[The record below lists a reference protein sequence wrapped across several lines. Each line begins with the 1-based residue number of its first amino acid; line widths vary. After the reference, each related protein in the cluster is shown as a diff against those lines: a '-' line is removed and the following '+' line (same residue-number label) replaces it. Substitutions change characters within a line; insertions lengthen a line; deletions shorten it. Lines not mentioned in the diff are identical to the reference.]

1 MSPSSALR
9 ISVAL
14 WIGVTVSL
22 LAWGLAG
29 YSWLLC
35 AIAVAP
41 LLAPLN
47 GLIHGRRYTFAW
59 ASLFAIPYMAFA
71 ITELLTNARARWV
84 GALTLL
90 LVFSWFC
97 SLVAYLRLSRS
108 GVAATPG

>member
-1 MSPSSALR
+1 MTAPQALKV
-9 ISVAL
+9 SVIL
-14 WIGVTVSL
+14 WVCVTFSL
-22 LAWGLAG
+22 LAWGFAG

-35 AIAVAP
+35 AIAIVP

-71 ITELLTNARARWV
+71 ITELLANPFARWV

-90 LVFSWFC
+90 LVFGWFC
-97 SLVAYLRLSRS
+97 SLVMYLRLSRAS
-108 GVAATPG
+108 PVATPG